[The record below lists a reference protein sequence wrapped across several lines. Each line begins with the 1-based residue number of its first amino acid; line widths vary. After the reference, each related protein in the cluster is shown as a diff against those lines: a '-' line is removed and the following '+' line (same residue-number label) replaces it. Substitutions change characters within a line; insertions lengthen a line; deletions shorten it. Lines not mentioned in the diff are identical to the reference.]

1 MDLEPLQEGEIKR
14 WPKDTVIFLA
24 WGLGHKGLLESWM
37 EPDVFI
43 GLRAGCETPQKRLS
57 GITTKVT
64 HYSWAGGASQ
74 HLTIEDLVTSAR
86 GGLELAGSCSWISLE
101 HVGLNQSGKTVSL
114 RVVTRIPIG
123 QLLIFLQYS
132 DLGDWWH
139 AGVPEA
145 GQLEDFLNTR
155 K

>member
-24 WGLGHKGLLESWM
+24 WGLGHKGLLGSWM

-43 GLRAGCETPQKRLS
+43 GLRAGCEAPQKRLS
-57 GITTKVT
+57 GITAKVT